1 MLKFKTTLII
11 FVSLIAS
18 ILIIGCSSSDS
29 TSDGLSSTTVDGQLI
44 DSYVQNVD
52 YSCSDGSFG
61 VTDIDGGFNCTSLA
75 VSFKIG
81 GLKLG
86 EISVMPFDNHI
97 FPQDLLHV
105 GRNDINNSDVI
116 SMARLLQSLDNDNNV
131 SNGIYISDETKSAF
145 GSNEDF
151 NTSKIGDYAND
162 ANVTLISEEV
172 AREHLVDSLGVV
184 ETEYGVISQ
193 ELLNTLSYMGNE
205 ERLAY
210 DIYNALYAI
219 HPTVNQLHNIATNG
233 EKTHIE
239 SVQALVRTYVTD
251 YNSFSNVDLPELGYR
266 DTNVTDMQ
274 AGVYDISAI
283 QDLYD
288 ALLIKGSQSKQDALE
303 VGCMVEVI
311 DINDLTEYIELAEQ
325 SNADDIVSTFTGLRN
340 GSYSHYNTFDT
351 ALKNMGISTGC
362 CSLGTIDGVDFCQTY
377 P

>member
-1 MLKFKTTLII
+1 MLSFKTKLVMLLSSVT
-11 FVSLIAS
+11 S
-18 ILIIGCSSSDS
+18 ILIIGCGSSSTDS
-29 TSDGLSSTTVDGQLI
+29 TDSSVTSIEGQLI

-52 YSCSDGSFG
+52 YSCNDGSFG
-61 VTDIDGGFNCTSLA
+61 ATDIDGKFQCTSLP
-75 VSFKIG
+75 VSFSIGSLKI
-81 GLKLG
+81 G
-86 EISVMPFDNHI
+86 EISGMSFDNHI

-105 GRNDINNSDVI
+105 GRNDINDTNVLA
-116 SMARLLQSLDNDNNV
+116 MALFLQSLDQDANV
-131 SNGIYISDETKSAF
+131 SNGIYISDEIKSAF
-145 GSNEDF
+145 GSSEDF
-151 NTSKIGDYAND
+151 NASKIADYASD
-162 ANVTLISEEV
+162 ANVTLISEAS
-172 AREHLVDSLGVV
+172 ARAHLMDSLGLI
-184 ETEYGVISQ
+184 EAEYGVLSQ
-193 ELLNTLSYMGNE
+193 ELLNTLSHMGNE

-219 HPTVNQLHNIATNG
+219 WPSANQLHNIATNG

-239 SVQALVRTYVTD
+239 SVQVLVRKYVTD
-251 YNSFSNVDLPELGYR
+251 YSSFSNVDLPELGYK
-266 DTNVTDMQ
+266 DAAVVDMT

-325 SNADDIVSTFTGLRN
+325 SNIDDIVSTFTSLRN

-351 ALKNMGISTGC
+351 ALQNTGGC
-362 CSLGTIDGVDFCQTY
+362 CSLGTIDGVNFCQTY